1 MRIFKSIICCK
12 SIYEFLYLYYVSF
25 LQELNETRTTIDSLQ
40 RLNFT
45 LEEKLSDELI
55 NKRTEENV
63 ELVQL
68 RRTMVECEMELH
80 DLRDQYLILKAKA
93 ENDLDQE
100 HKRIGSFY
108 YLVLFH

>member
-1 MRIFKSIICCK
+1 MKSF
-12 SIYEFLYLYYVSF
+12 IYYKFTDEFIYLYFVSF
-25 LQELNETRTTIDSLQ
+25 LQELNEAKATIDSLQ
-40 RLNFT
+40 RLNLT

-93 ENDLDQE
+93 ENDLDKE
-100 HKRIGSFY
+100 HKKIGLLY
-108 YLVLFH
+108 YLFLFH